1 MAIFIKY
8 FGMFGLIIIG
18 ILMLMVI
25 IRVPYFLIKY
35 LRLHCK
41 LSQELR
47 KSIIQEKDALQKL
60 HSDKKGMQKQ
70 NAVLEAKARLLSFKT
85 SMMLWP
91 REFKVIFFFC
101 FLYIILQVFF
111 AVKGWEWWK
120 NDISFF
126 IMMLV
131 SIIWVCALLLSPI
144 IALFFVK
151 LSRKLRKTI
160 QQLEEAIV
168 QRDEA
173 LRAQDAIGGNND
185 R

>member
-1 MAIFIKY
+1 MAILIKY
-8 FGMFGLIIIG
+8 FGVLGLIIIG

-47 KSIIQEKDALQKL
+47 KSIIQEKNALQQSRS
-60 HSDKKGMQKQ
+60 HEKGMQKQ
-70 NAVLEAKARLLSFKT
+70 NATLEAKARLLSFKA

-91 REFKVIFFFC
+91 REFKVLF
-101 FLYIILQVFF
+101 FLYFLYVILQAFF
-111 AVKGWEWWK
+111 SLANWEWWK
-120 NDISFF
+120 NDVSYF

-131 SIIWVCALLLSPI
+131 SIIWIGALLLSPLV
-144 IALFFVK
+144 ALFFVK
-151 LSRKLRKTI
+151 VSGKLRKTL

-173 LRAQDAIGGNND
+173 LRAQDATGGNND

>member
-8 FGMFGLIIIG
+8 FGLLGLIIIG
-18 ILMLMVI
+18 ILLMMVI
-25 IRVPYFLIKY
+25 IRVPYFLVKY

-47 KSIIQEKDALQKL
+47 KNIIQEKDALQQSR
-60 HSDKKGMQKQ
+60 SDKKGMQKQ
-70 NAVLEAKARLLSFKT
+70 NAALEAKARLLSFKE

-91 REFKVIFFFC
+91 REFKVILFFS
-101 FLYIILQVFF
+101 FLYVILQTFL

-120 NDISFF
+120 NDVSYF
-126 IMMLV
+126 IMMLG

-151 LSRKLRKTI
+151 VSGKLRKTI